1 MIVRRLPVGPVATNC
16 YIAGCEQTYL
26 AAVIDPG
33 DDAPQILA
41 QLEQRKLK
49 PAYILLTH
57 AHFDHIGALADLL
70 DAIGPV
76 PVAMHPADLPLF
88 RHHGGAALFGMRIR
102 PAPEP
107 DRQLAPGQVV
117 EVGAL
122 RFAVRH
128 TPGHTPGHVIFYEE
142 SSRAAFTGDVIFE
155 NSIGRTDLPGASYEQ
170 LMTSIREQVL
180 SLPGDTML
188 FPGHGPRTSV
198 SRELAG
204 NPFLG

>member
-16 YIAGCEQTYL
+16 YIAGCEQTHL

-33 DDAPQILA
+33 AEAPQILA

-49 PAYILLTH
+49 LAYILITH

-70 DAIGPV
+70 DAAGPV
-76 PVAMHPADLPLF
+76 PVGMHPADLPLF
-88 RHHGGAALFGMRIR
+88 RHNGGATLFGMYIR

-107 DRQLAPGQVV
+107 DQTLAHGQVV
-117 EVGAL
+117 EVGTL

-128 TPGHTPGHVIFYEE
+128 APGHTPGHVIFYEQGAG
-142 SSRAAFTGDVIFE
+142 AAFAGDVIFE

-170 LMTSIREQVL
+170 LMTSIREQIL
-180 SLPGDTML
+180 TLPSDTTL

-198 SRELAG
+198 AREQAE

>member
-16 YIAGCEQTYL
+16 YIAGCEQTHL

-33 DDAPQILA
+33 DEAPQILA
-41 QLEQRKLK
+41 ALEQRKLK
-49 PAYILLTH
+49 PACVLLTH
-57 AHFDHIGALADLL
+57 AHFDHIGGLADLL

-88 RHHGGAALFGMRIR
+88 RHGGGAMLFGMRIR

-107 DRQLAPGQVV
+107 AQALAPGQVI

-142 SSRAAFTGDVIFE
+142 NARAAFTGDVIFE
-155 NSIGRTDLPGASYEQ
+155 NSIGRTDLPGASYAQ
-170 LMTSIREQVL
+170 LMNSIREQIL
-180 SLPGDTML
+180 TLPGDTIL

-198 SRELAG
+198 AREQAQ